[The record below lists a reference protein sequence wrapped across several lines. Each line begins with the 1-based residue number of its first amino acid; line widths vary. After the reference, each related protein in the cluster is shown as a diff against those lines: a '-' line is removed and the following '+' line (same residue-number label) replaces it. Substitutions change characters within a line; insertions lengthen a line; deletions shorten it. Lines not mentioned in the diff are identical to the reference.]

1 MIESDTSNLPEEDLD
16 ILRNYA
22 QGIIDTVREPI
33 LVIDQYKN
41 VVSYNANF
49 SKNFRI
55 EGENEVGASV
65 FKFNQN
71 QLDTAEFR
79 SILNELE
86 NGNKTVADR
95 TIQVQLPGKGKSGF
109 TVNASVLKTP
119 DNSTLLL
126 LSFKKLRKI
135 GSLSRQEKVF
145 NRIVENI
152 LSNAPAAICIVRGP
166 EHIFEVANEN
176 YLKLIG
182 HRNIIGKSVKEALPE
197 IGSQG
202 FIELLDNVYATGEP
216 YIGKE
221 ILIKLDDGNGNFKNS
236 YLNFVYEPTRNKKG
250 EIDGVFV
257 HAINV
262 TEQVQA
268 RKNVEESEDRL
279 KEVINTVPAII
290 WITDTKGQSVFLNKN
305 WYSYTGQDKEAA
317 EGMGWLDATH
327 PEDRKQT
334 EFAFLEGHDQK
345 QAYTISFRL
354 RNKHGNYRWVLDKAS
369 PKFDA
374 NGHYEGMIGT
384 VVDVHE
390 EKMKENLVREKEHRL
405 QGIVKEATVATA
417 IYTGLDLNIEL
428 ANDAMI
434 ELWGKNQSVLGKK
447 LEHVLPELDGQPFV
461 EILRNVYKTGEIYW
475 GKEEQVD
482 LRKDGE
488 MKTGF
493 YNFTYKPLRDK
504 NGKIYGILNM
514 AIDVTESVTSK
525 MMLKESEFHF
535 RQMADLMPGMVSKTD
550 GEGNDIYFNKNW
562 LDFTGKNIEN
572 LKKTGWVDYI
582 HPDEKE
588 TFLEAWGNCLK
599 TGCNIEI
606 QLRLKNREG
615 KYIWHL
621 SRCEA
626 VKEDDGTVKMW
637 IAASTEIDKI
647 KEEEKR
653 KEDFLKMVS
662 HELKTPVTSIKG
674 YVQLLLSLLKKQQEE
689 QASSLPLKPSLERIN
704 HQVSRLTRLI
714 SEILDLS
721 RIRENQLELKTE
733 KFNLN
738 ELVAETIQDINYTN
752 TQHKIA
758 LESDLQCEV
767 EADRDRIGQVI
778 INFVM
783 NAIKYSPGS
792 QDIIV
797 RIIKETNDKVKV
809 SVKDFGIGIGEE
821 NHKKIF
827 KRFYRVGVQSEETYS
842 GFGIGL
848 YLANEIIDRHNGEIQ
863 LKSKLGEGSEFSF
876 ILNTSKITSN

>member
-1 MIESDTSNLPEEDLD
+1 MIESDTAKFPEEDID
-16 ILRNYA
+16 IPKNYV
-22 QGIIDTVREPI
+22 QSIIKTVREPL
-33 LVIDQYKN
+33 LVLDQYKN
-41 VVSYNANF
+41 VVGYNT
-49 SKNFRI
+49 NFRKKFKVR
-55 EGENEVGASV
+55 GETKHGVSV
-65 FKFNQN
+65 FALNQK
-71 QLDTAEFR
+71 QLDIPEFR
-79 SILNELE
+79 EVLKDLE
-86 NGNKTVADR
+86 SEANALTER
-95 TIQVQLPGKGKSGF
+95 TIRVHLPQDGERSF
-109 TVNASVLKTP
+109 AVNSSVLSIP
-119 DNSTLLL
+119 NENRLFL
-126 LSFKKLRKI
+126 LSFKKLKKV
-135 GSLSRQEKVF
+135 GNLSRQEKVF
-145 NRIVENI
+145 NRIVDNI
-152 LSNAPAAICIVRGP
+152 LSNAPASICILRGP

-176 YLKLIG
+176 YLKLVG
-182 HRNIIGKSVKEALPE
+182 HRNIIGKKVKEALPE
-197 IGSQG
+197 IANQG
-202 FIELLDNVYATGEP
+202 FLELLDNVYSTGEA
-216 YIGKE
+216 YVGNE
-221 ILIKLDDGNGNFKNS
+221 ILIKLNIGKGKFKNS

-268 RKNVEESEDRL
+268 RKKVEESEDRL

-417 IYTGLDLNIEL
+417 IYTGLDMNIEL

-434 ELWGKNQSVLGKK
+434 DLWGKDPSVLGKPLDK
-447 LEHVLPELDGQPFV
+447 ALPELDGQPFG
-461 EILRNVYKTGEIYW
+461 EILKNVYKTGETYW
-475 GKEEQVD
+475 GKEDRVD
-482 LRKDGE
+482 LRKAGKI
-488 MKTGF
+488 KTGF

-504 NGKIYGILNM
+504 NGAIYGILNM
-514 AIDVTESVTSK
+514 ALDVTDSVKSK
-525 MMLKESEFHF
+525 MMLEESEFHF

-550 GEGNDIYFNKNW
+550 GQGNDIYFNKNW
-562 LDFTGKNIEN
+562 LDFTGKGIEH
-572 LKKTGWVDYI
+572 LREIGWVEYI
-582 HPDEKE
+582 HKEEKE
-588 TFLEAWGNCLK
+588 TFVEAWKNCLE
-599 TGCNIEI
+599 TGCNIEM
-606 QLRLKNREG
+606 QLRLKNKEG

-674 YVQLLLSLLKKQQEE
+674 YVQLLLSLLKKQEE
-689 QASSLPLKPSLERIN
+689 AEASNLPLQPSLERIN

-721 RIRENQLELKTE
+721 RIRENQLELKKE
-733 KFNLN
+733 NFNLN

-758 LESDLQCEV
+758 LESDVKCEV

-797 RIIKETNDKVKV
+797 RISQESNDKVKV

-827 KRFYRVGVQSEETYS
+827 KRFYRVGVKSEETYS